1 MKQEGTNQ
9 KTKSLTLFGFFA
21 MTASMVMAVYE
32 YPTFAT
38 SKLHLVFYLLLGGFL
53 WFIPVALCAAEMAT
67 VDGWEKGG
75 VFTWTGKN
83 LGKKYGF
90 ANLFFEFFEITVG
103 FVTMIYFILGAL
115 SYVFNWPALNSN
127 PVIKFIGVLVIFWV
141 LALSQFGGTKYTAK
155 IAKIGF
161 VIGILLP
168 AAILIILSLIYIIQ
182 GNPIYIS
189 SKDTFVPNFSNVNTL
204 VVFVSFILSYMGVEA
219 SATHANEM
227 ENPKRD
233 YPLAML
239 LLVIVA
245 IVVSTLGGLAIA
257 AVIPQ
262 DQINLS
268 AGVVQTFAVLLG
280 HFTTHNTILVKI
292 IAILL
297 AFGVIAEVS
306 SWVVGPTRGMII
318 AAEEGAIP
326 KLWAKTNEHDVP
338 VYLVIAQGI
347 LVTIWDAVLTFG
359 AGGSNLSFLA
369 AMSLTVVIYLTG
381 YILFFVGYIKA
392 ILGKGLNGSYQMPG
406 GKGVKL
412 VVAIVGLAT
421 SIFAFFISFVPPTS
435 IASSMVQ
442 SHEYMWMLII
452 SYLVALVL
460 PFAIYAFC
468 QKYMHAHEGNV
479 HHAVATH
486 KH

>member
-1 MKQEGTNQ
+1 MKQEGTT
-9 KTKSLTLFGFFA
+9 KKSLTLFGFFA

-38 SKLHLVFYLLLGGFL
+38 SKLHLVFSLLLGGFL

-115 SYVFNWPALNSN
+115 SYVFDWPALNSN
-127 PVIKFIGVLVIFWV
+127 PMIKFIGVLVIFWI

-161 VIGILLP
+161 IVGILLP
-168 AAILIILSLIYIIQ
+168 AAILIILALVYIIQ

-189 SKDTFVPNFSNVNTL
+189 SKDTFVPDFTKVNTL

-227 ENPKRD
+227 DNPKKE

-280 HFTTHNTILVKI
+280 HFTANNTILVKI
-292 IAILL
+292 IALLL

-326 KLWAKTNEHDVP
+326 KSWAKTNEHDVP

-347 LVTIWDAVLTFG
+347 IVSIWDAVLTFG

-369 AMSLTVVIYLTG
+369 AMSLTVVIYLSG

-392 ILGKGLNGSYQMPG
+392 ILGEGLNGAYQMPG
-406 GKGVKL
+406 GKPVKII
-412 VVAIVGLAT
+412 VAIIGLAT

-435 IASSMVQ
+435 IAGNAVQ

-452 SYLVALVL
+452 SYVISLIL
-460 PFAIYAFC
+460 PFAIYDLC
-468 QKYMHAHEGNV
+468 QKYMHSHEGNI
-479 HHAVATH
+479 HHIVAGH

>member
-1 MKQEGTNQ
+1 MKQEGTT
-9 KTKSLTLFGFFA
+9 KKSLTLFGFFA

-115 SYVFNWPALNSN
+115 SYVFDWPALNSN
-127 PVIKFIGVLVIFWV
+127 PMIKFIGVLVIFWI

-161 VIGILLP
+161 IVGILLP
-168 AAILIILSLIYIIQ
+168 AAILIILALVYIIK

-189 SKDTFVPNFSNVNTL
+189 SKDTFVPDFTKVNTL

-227 ENPKRD
+227 DNPKKE

-262 DQINLS
+262 NQINLS
-268 AGVVQTFAVLLG
+268 AGVVQTFVVLLG
-280 HFTTHNTILVKI
+280 HFTANNTILVKI
-292 IAILL
+292 IALLL

-326 KLWAKTNEHDVP
+326 KSWAKTNEHDVP

-347 LVTIWDAVLTFG
+347 IVSIWDAVLTFG

-369 AMSLTVVIYLTG
+369 AMSLTVVIYLSG

-392 ILGKGLNGSYQMPG
+392 ILGEGLNGAYQMPG
-406 GKGVKL
+406 GKPVKII
-412 VVAIVGLAT
+412 VAIIGLAT

-435 IASSMVQ
+435 IAGNAVQ
-442 SHEYMWMLII
+442 SHEYMLMLII
-452 SYLVALVL
+452 SYVISLIL
-460 PFAIYAFC
+460 PFAIYDLC
-468 QKYMHAHEGNV
+468 QKYMHSHEGNI
-479 HHAVATH
+479 HHIVAGH

>member
-1 MKQEGTNQ
+1 MKQEGTT
-9 KTKSLTLFGFFA
+9 KKSLTLFGFFA

-115 SYVFNWPALNSN
+115 SYVFDWPALNSN
-127 PVIKFIGVLVIFWV
+127 PMIKFIGVLVIFWI

-161 VIGILLP
+161 IVGILLP
-168 AAILIILSLIYIIQ
+168 AAILIILALVYIIQ

-189 SKDTFVPNFSNVNTL
+189 SKDTFVPDFTKVNTL

-227 ENPKRD
+227 DNPKKE

-268 AGVVQTFAVLLG
+268 AGVVQTFVVLLG
-280 HFTTHNTILVKI
+280 HFTANNTILVKI
-292 IAILL
+292 IALLL

-326 KLWAKTNEHDVP
+326 KSWAKTNEHDVP

-347 LVTIWDAVLTFG
+347 IVSIWDAVLTFG

-369 AMSLTVVIYLTG
+369 AMSLTVVIYLSG

-392 ILGKGLNGSYQMPG
+392 ILGEGLNGAYQMPG
-406 GKGVKL
+406 GKPVKII
-412 VVAIVGLAT
+412 VAIIGLAT

-435 IASSMVQ
+435 IAGNAVQ

-452 SYLVALVL
+452 SYVISLIL
-460 PFAIYAFC
+460 PFAIYDLC
-468 QKYMHAHEGNV
+468 QKYMHSHEGNI
-479 HHAVATH
+479 HHIVVGH

>member
-1 MKQEGTNQ
+1 MKQEGTT
-9 KTKSLTLFGFFA
+9 KKSLTLFGFFA

-90 ANLFFEFFEITVG
+90 SNLFFEFFEITVG

-115 SYVFNWPALNSN
+115 SYVFDWPALNSN
-127 PVIKFIGVLVIFWV
+127 PMIKFIGVLVIFWI

-161 VIGILLP
+161 IVGILLP
-168 AAILIILSLIYIIQ
+168 AAILIILALIYIIQ

-189 SKDTFVPNFSNVNTL
+189 SKDTFVPDFTKVNTL

-227 ENPKRD
+227 DNPKKE

-262 DQINLS
+262 NQINLS

-280 HFTTHNTILVKI
+280 HFTANNTILVKI
-292 IAILL
+292 IALLL

-318 AAEEGAIP
+318 AAEESAIP
-326 KLWAKTNEHDVP
+326 KSWAKTNEHDVP

-347 LVTIWDAVLTFG
+347 IVSIWDAVLTFG

-369 AMSLTVVIYLTG
+369 AMSLTVVIYLSG

-392 ILGKGLNGSYQMPG
+392 ILGEGLNGAYQMPG
-406 GKGVKL
+406 GKPVKII
-412 VVAIVGLAT
+412 VAIIGLAT

-435 IASSMVQ
+435 IAGNAVQ

-452 SYLVALVL
+452 SYVISLIL
-460 PFAIYAFC
+460 PFAIYDLC
-468 QKYMHAHEGNV
+468 QKYMHSHEGNI
-479 HHAVATH
+479 HHIVVGH

>member
-1 MKQEGTNQ
+1 MKQEGTT
-9 KTKSLTLFGFFA
+9 KKSLTLFGFFA

-115 SYVFNWPALNSN
+115 SYVFDWPALNSN
-127 PVIKFIGVLVIFWV
+127 PMIKFIGVLVIFWI

-161 VIGILLP
+161 IVGILLP
-168 AAILIILSLIYIIQ
+168 AAILIILALVYIIQ

-189 SKDTFVPNFSNVNTL
+189 SKDTFVPDFTKVNTL

-227 ENPKRD
+227 DNPKKE

-280 HFTTHNTILVKI
+280 HFTANNTILVKI
-292 IAILL
+292 IALLL

-326 KLWAKTNEHDVP
+326 KSWAKTNEHDVP

-347 LVTIWDAVLTFG
+347 IVSIWDAVLTFG

-369 AMSLTVVIYLTG
+369 AMSLTVVIYLSG
-381 YILFFVGYIKA
+381 YILFFAGYIKA
-392 ILGKGLNGSYQMPG
+392 ILGEGLNGAYQIPG
-406 GKGVKL
+406 GKPVKII
-412 VVAIVGLAT
+412 VAIIGLAT

-435 IASSMVQ
+435 IAGNAVQ

-452 SYLVALVL
+452 SYVISLIL
-460 PFAIYAFC
+460 PFAIYDLC
-468 QKYMHAHEGNV
+468 QKYMHSHEENI
-479 HHAVATH
+479 HHAVAGH

>member
-1 MKQEGTNQ
+1 MKQEGTT
-9 KTKSLTLFGFFA
+9 KKSLTLFGFFA

-115 SYVFNWPALNSN
+115 SYVFDWPALNSN
-127 PVIKFIGVLVIFWV
+127 PMIKFIGVLVIFWI

-161 VIGILLP
+161 IVGILLP
-168 AAILIILSLIYIIQ
+168 AAILIILALLYIIQ

-189 SKDTFVPNFSNVNTL
+189 SKDTFVPDFTKVNTL

-227 ENPKRD
+227 DNPKKE

-280 HFTTHNTILVKI
+280 HFTANNTILVKI
-292 IAILL
+292 IALLL

-326 KLWAKTNEHDVP
+326 KSWAKTNEHDVP

-347 LVTIWDAVLTFG
+347 IVSIWDAVLTFG

-369 AMSLTVVIYLTG
+369 AMSLTVVIYLSG

-392 ILGKGLNGSYQMPG
+392 ILGEGLNGAYQMPG
-406 GKGVKL
+406 GKPVKII
-412 VVAIVGLAT
+412 VAIIGLAT

-435 IASSMVQ
+435 IAGNAVQ

-452 SYLVALVL
+452 SYVISLIL
-460 PFAIYAFC
+460 PFAIYDLC
-468 QKYMHAHEGNV
+468 QKYMHSHEGNI
-479 HHAVATH
+479 HHIVAGH

>member
-1 MKQEGTNQ
+1 
-9 KTKSLTLFGFFA
+9 
-21 MTASMVMAVYE
+21 
-32 YPTFAT
+32 
-38 SKLHLVFYLLLGGFL
+38 
-53 WFIPVALCAAEMAT
+53 CAAEMAT

-115 SYVFNWPALNSN
+115 SYVFDWPALNSN
-127 PVIKFIGVLVIFWV
+127 PMIKFIGVLVIFWI

-161 VIGILLP
+161 IVGILLP
-168 AAILIILSLIYIIQ
+168 AAILIILALVYIIQ

-189 SKDTFVPNFSNVNTL
+189 SKDTFVPDFTKVNTL

-227 ENPKRD
+227 DNPKKE

-280 HFTTHNTILVKI
+280 HFTANNTILVKI
-292 IAILL
+292 IALLL

-326 KLWAKTNEHDVP
+326 KSWAKTNEHDVP

-347 LVTIWDAVLTFG
+347 IVSIWDAVLTFG

-369 AMSLTVVIYLTG
+369 AMSLTVVIYLSG

-392 ILGKGLNGSYQMPG
+392 ILGEGLNGAYQMPG
-406 GKGVKL
+406 GKPVKII
-412 VVAIVGLAT
+412 VAIIGLAT

-435 IASSMVQ
+435 IAGNAVQ

-452 SYLVALVL
+452 SYVISLIL
-460 PFAIYAFC
+460 PFAIYDLC
-468 QKYMHAHEGNV
+468 QKYMHSHEGNI
-479 HHAVATH
+479 HHIVAGH

>member
-1 MKQEGTNQ
+1 MKQEGTT
-9 KTKSLTLFGFFA
+9 KKSLTLFGFFA

-75 VFTWTGKN
+75 VFTWTRKN

-115 SYVFNWPALNSN
+115 SYVFDWPALNSN
-127 PVIKFIGVLVIFWV
+127 PMIKFIGVLVIFWI

-161 VIGILLP
+161 IVGILLP
-168 AAILIILSLIYIIQ
+168 AAILIILALVYIIQ

-189 SKDTFVPNFSNVNTL
+189 SKDTFVPDFTKVNTL

-227 ENPKRD
+227 DNPKKE

-280 HFTTHNTILVKI
+280 HFTANNTILVKI
-292 IAILL
+292 IALLL

-326 KLWAKTNEHDVP
+326 KSWAKTNEHDVP

-347 LVTIWDAVLTFG
+347 IVSIWDAVLTFG

-369 AMSLTVVIYLTG
+369 AMSLTVVIYLSG

-392 ILGKGLNGSYQMPG
+392 ILGEGLNGAYQMPG
-406 GKGVKL
+406 GKPVKII
-412 VVAIVGLAT
+412 VAIIGLAT

-435 IASSMVQ
+435 IAGNAVQ

-452 SYLVALVL
+452 SYVISLIL
-460 PFAIYAFC
+460 PFAIYDLC
-468 QKYMHAHEGNV
+468 QKYMHSHEGNI
-479 HHAVATH
+479 HHIVAGH

>member
-1 MKQEGTNQ
+1 MKQEGTT
-9 KTKSLTLFGFFA
+9 KKSLTLFGFFA

-115 SYVFNWPALNSN
+115 SYVFDWPALNSN
-127 PVIKFIGVLVIFWV
+127 PMIKFIGVLVIFWI

-161 VIGILLP
+161 IVGILLP
-168 AAILIILSLIYIIQ
+168 AAILIILALVYIIQ

-189 SKDTFVPNFSNVNTL
+189 SKDTFVPDFTKVNTL

-227 ENPKRD
+227 DNPKKE

-280 HFTTHNTILVKI
+280 HFTANNTILVKI
-292 IAILL
+292 IALLL

-326 KLWAKTNEHDVP
+326 KSWAKTNEHDVP

-347 LVTIWDAVLTFG
+347 IVSIWDAVLTFG

-369 AMSLTVVIYLTG
+369 AMSLTVVIYLSG
-381 YILFFVGYIKA
+381 YIQFFVGYIKA
-392 ILGKGLNGSYQMPG
+392 ILGEGLNGAYQMPG
-406 GKGVKL
+406 GKPVKII
-412 VVAIVGLAT
+412 VAIIGLAT

-435 IASSMVQ
+435 IAGNAVQ

-452 SYLVALVL
+452 SYVISLIL
-460 PFAIYAFC
+460 PFAIYDLC
-468 QKYMHAHEGNV
+468 QKYMHSHEGNI
-479 HHAVATH
+479 HHIVAGH

>member
-1 MKQEGTNQ
+1 MKQEGTT
-9 KTKSLTLFGFFA
+9 KKSLTLFGFFA

-83 LGKKYGF
+83 LSKKYGF
-90 ANLFFEFFEITVG
+90 SNLFFEFFEITVG

-115 SYVFNWPALNSN
+115 SYVFDWPALNSN
-127 PVIKFIGVLVIFWV
+127 PMIKFIGVLVIFWI

-161 VIGILLP
+161 IVGILLP
-168 AAILIILSLIYIIQ
+168 AAILIILALVYIIQ

-189 SKDTFVPNFSNVNTL
+189 SKDTFVPDFTKVNTL

-227 ENPKRD
+227 DNPKKE

-262 DQINLS
+262 NQINLS

-280 HFTTHNTILVKI
+280 HFTANNTILVKI
-292 IAILL
+292 IALLL

-326 KLWAKTNEHDVP
+326 KSWAKTNEHDVP

-347 LVTIWDAVLTFG
+347 IVSIWDAVLTFG

-369 AMSLTVVIYLTG
+369 AMSLTVVIYLSG

-392 ILGKGLNGSYQMPG
+392 ILGEGLNGAYQMPG
-406 GKGVKL
+406 GKPVKII
-412 VVAIVGLAT
+412 VAIIGLAT

-435 IASSMVQ
+435 IAGNAVQ

-452 SYLVALVL
+452 SYVISLIL
-460 PFAIYAFC
+460 PFAIYDLC
-468 QKYMHAHEGNV
+468 QKYMHSHEGNI
-479 HHAVATH
+479 HHIVAGH

>member
-1 MKQEGTNQ
+1 MKQEGTT
-9 KTKSLTLFGFFA
+9 KKSLTLFGFFA

-115 SYVFNWPALNSN
+115 SYVFDWPALNSN
-127 PVIKFIGVLVIFWV
+127 PMIKFIGVLVIFWI

-161 VIGILLP
+161 IVGILLP
-168 AAILIILSLIYIIQ
+168 AAILIILALVYIIQ

-189 SKDTFVPNFSNVNTL
+189 SKDTFVPDFTKVNTL

-227 ENPKRD
+227 DNPKKE

-262 DQINLS
+262 NQINLS

-280 HFTTHNTILVKI
+280 HFTANNTILVKI
-292 IAILL
+292 IALLL

-326 KLWAKTNEHDVP
+326 KSWAKTNEHDVP

-347 LVTIWDAVLTFG
+347 IVSIWDAVLTFG

-369 AMSLTVVIYLTG
+369 AMSLTVVIYLSG

-392 ILGKGLNGSYQMPG
+392 ILGEGLNGAYQMPG
-406 GKGVKL
+406 GKPVKII
-412 VVAIVGLAT
+412 VAIIGLAT

-435 IASSMVQ
+435 IAGNAVQ

-452 SYLVALVL
+452 SYVISLIL
-460 PFAIYAFC
+460 PFAIYDLC
-468 QKYMHAHEGNV
+468 QKYMHSHEGNI
-479 HHAVATH
+479 HHIVAGH

>member
-1 MKQEGTNQ
+1 MKQEGTT
-9 KTKSLTLFGFFA
+9 KKSLTLFGFFA

-115 SYVFNWPALNSN
+115 SYVFDWPALNSN
-127 PVIKFIGVLVIFWV
+127 PMIKFIGVLVIFWI

-161 VIGILLP
+161 IVGILLP
-168 AAILIILSLIYIIQ
+168 AAILIILALVYIIQ

-189 SKDTFVPNFSNVNTL
+189 SKNTFVPDFTKVNTL

-227 ENPKRD
+227 DNPKKE

-280 HFTTHNTILVKI
+280 HFTANNTILVKI
-292 IAILL
+292 IALLL

-326 KLWAKTNEHDVP
+326 KSWAKTNEHDVP

-347 LVTIWDAVLTFG
+347 IVSIWDAVLTFG

-369 AMSLTVVIYLTG
+369 AMSLTVVIYLSG

-392 ILGKGLNGSYQMPG
+392 ILGEGLNGAYQMPG
-406 GKGVKL
+406 GKPVKL
-412 VVAIVGLAT
+412 IVAIVGLAT

-435 IASSMVQ
+435 IAGNAVQ

-452 SYLVALVL
+452 SYVISLIL
-460 PFAIYAFC
+460 PFAIYDLC
-468 QKYMHAHEGNV
+468 QKYMHSHEGNI
-479 HHAVATH
+479 HHAVAGH

>member
-1 MKQEGTNQ
+1 MKQEGTT
-9 KTKSLTLFGFFA
+9 KKSLTLFGFFA

-115 SYVFNWPALNSN
+115 SYVFDWPALNSN
-127 PVIKFIGVLVIFWV
+127 PMIKFIGVLVIFWI

-161 VIGILLP
+161 IVGILLP
-168 AAILIILSLIYIIQ
+168 AAILIILALVYIIQ

-189 SKDTFVPNFSNVNTL
+189 SKDTFVPDFTKVNTL

-227 ENPKRD
+227 DNPKKE

-262 DQINLS
+262 NQINLS
-268 AGVVQTFAVLLG
+268 AGVVQTFVVLLG
-280 HFTTHNTILVKI
+280 HFTANNTILVKI
-292 IAILL
+292 IALLL

-326 KLWAKTNEHDVP
+326 KSWAKTNEHDVP

-347 LVTIWDAVLTFG
+347 IVSIWDAVLTFG

-369 AMSLTVVIYLTG
+369 AMSLTVVIYLSG

-392 ILGKGLNGSYQMPG
+392 ILGEGLNGAYQMPG
-406 GKGVKL
+406 GKPVKII
-412 VVAIVGLAT
+412 VAIIGLAT

-435 IASSMVQ
+435 IAGNAVQ
-442 SHEYMWMLII
+442 SHEYMLMLII
-452 SYLVALVL
+452 SYVISLIL
-460 PFAIYAFC
+460 PFAIYDLC
-468 QKYMHAHEGNV
+468 QKYMHSHKGNI
-479 HHAVATH
+479 HHIVVGH

>member
-1 MKQEGTNQ
+1 MKQEGTT
-9 KTKSLTLFGFFA
+9 KKSLTLFGFFA

-32 YPTFAT
+32 YATFAT

-115 SYVFNWPALNSN
+115 SYVFDWPALNSN
-127 PVIKFIGVLVIFWV
+127 PMIKFIGVLVIFWI

-161 VIGILLP
+161 IVGILLP
-168 AAILIILSLIYIIQ
+168 AAILIILALVYIIQ

-189 SKDTFVPNFSNVNTL
+189 SKDTFVPDFTKVNTL

-227 ENPKRD
+227 DNPKKE

-280 HFTTHNTILVKI
+280 HFTANNTILVKI
-292 IAILL
+292 IALLL

-326 KLWAKTNEHDVP
+326 KSWAKTNEHDVP

-347 LVTIWDAVLTFG
+347 IVSIWDAVLTFG

-369 AMSLTVVIYLTG
+369 AMSLTVVIYLSG

-392 ILGKGLNGSYQMPG
+392 ILGEGLNGAYQMPG
-406 GKGVKL
+406 GKPVKII
-412 VVAIVGLAT
+412 VAIIGLAT

-435 IASSMVQ
+435 IAGNAVQ

-452 SYLVALVL
+452 SYVISLIL
-460 PFAIYAFC
+460 PFAIYDLC
-468 QKYMHAHEGNV
+468 QKYMHSHEGNI
-479 HHAVATH
+479 HHIVAGH

>member
-1 MKQEGTNQ
+1 
-9 KTKSLTLFGFFA
+9 
-21 MTASMVMAVYE
+21 
-32 YPTFAT
+32 
-38 SKLHLVFYLLLGGFL
+38 
-53 WFIPVALCAAEMAT
+53 
-67 VDGWEKGG
+67 
-75 VFTWTGKN
+75 GKN

-115 SYVFNWPALNSN
+115 SYVFDWPALNSN
-127 PVIKFIGVLVIFWV
+127 PMIKFIGVLVIFWI

-161 VIGILLP
+161 IVGILLP
-168 AAILIILSLIYIIQ
+168 AAILIILALVYIIQ

-189 SKDTFVPNFSNVNTL
+189 SKDTFVPDFTKVNTL

-227 ENPKRD
+227 DNPKKE

-280 HFTTHNTILVKI
+280 HFTANNTILVKI
-292 IAILL
+292 IALLL

-326 KLWAKTNEHDVP
+326 KSWAKTNEHDVP

-347 LVTIWDAVLTFG
+347 IVSIWDAVLTFG

-369 AMSLTVVIYLTG
+369 AMSLTVVIYLSG

-392 ILGKGLNGSYQMPG
+392 ILGEGLNGAYQMPG
-406 GKGVKL
+406 GKPVKII
-412 VVAIVGLAT
+412 VAIIGLAT

-435 IASSMVQ
+435 IAGNAVQ

-452 SYLVALVL
+452 SYVISLIL
-460 PFAIYAFC
+460 PFAIYDLC
-468 QKYMHAHEGNV
+468 QKYMHSHEGNI
-479 HHAVATH
+479 HHIVAGH

>member
-1 MKQEGTNQ
+1 MKQEGTT
-9 KTKSLTLFGFFA
+9 KKSLTLFGFFA

-115 SYVFNWPALNSN
+115 SYVFDWPALNSN
-127 PVIKFIGVLVIFWV
+127 PMIKFIGVLVIFWI

-161 VIGILLP
+161 IVGILLP
-168 AAILIILSLIYIIQ
+168 AAILIILALVYIIQ

-189 SKDTFVPNFSNVNTL
+189 SKDTFVPDFTKVNTL

-227 ENPKRD
+227 DNPKKE

-280 HFTTHNTILVKI
+280 HFTANNTILVKI
-292 IAILL
+292 IALLL

-326 KLWAKTNEHDVP
+326 KSWAKTNEHDVP

-347 LVTIWDAVLTFG
+347 IVSIWNAVLTFG

-369 AMSLTVVIYLTG
+369 AMSLTVVIYLSG

-392 ILGKGLNGSYQMPG
+392 ILGEGLNGAYQMPG
-406 GKGVKL
+406 GKPVKII
-412 VVAIVGLAT
+412 VAIIGLAT

-435 IASSMVQ
+435 IAGNAVQ

-452 SYLVALVL
+452 SYVISLIL
-460 PFAIYAFC
+460 PFAIYDLC
-468 QKYMHAHEGNV
+468 QKYMHSHEGNI
-479 HHAVATH
+479 HHIVAGH

>member
-1 MKQEGTNQ
+1 MKQEGTT
-9 KTKSLTLFGFFA
+9 KKSLTLFGFFA

-83 LGKKYGF
+83 LDKKYGF

-115 SYVFNWPALNSN
+115 SYVFDWPALNSN
-127 PVIKFIGVLVIFWV
+127 PMIKFIGVLVIFWI

-161 VIGILLP
+161 IVGILLP
-168 AAILIILSLIYIIQ
+168 AAILIILALVYIIQ

-189 SKDTFVPNFSNVNTL
+189 SKDTFVPDFTKVNTL

-227 ENPKRD
+227 DNPKKE

-280 HFTTHNTILVKI
+280 HFTANNTILVKI
-292 IAILL
+292 IALLL

-326 KLWAKTNEHDVP
+326 KSWAKTNEHDVP

-347 LVTIWDAVLTFG
+347 IVSIWDAVLTFG

-369 AMSLTVVIYLTG
+369 AMSLTVVIYLSG
-381 YILFFVGYIKA
+381 YILFFAGYIKA
-392 ILGKGLNGSYQMPG
+392 ILGEGLNGAYQMPG
-406 GKGVKL
+406 GKPVKII
-412 VVAIVGLAT
+412 VAIIGLAT

-435 IASSMVQ
+435 IAGNAVQ

-452 SYLVALVL
+452 SYVISLIL
-460 PFAIYAFC
+460 PFAIYDLC
-468 QKYMHAHEGNV
+468 QKYMHSHEGNI
-479 HHAVATH
+479 HHIVAGH

>member
-1 MKQEGTNQ
+1 MKQEGTT
-9 KTKSLTLFGFFA
+9 KKSLTLFGFFA

-115 SYVFNWPALNSN
+115 SYVFDWPALNSN
-127 PVIKFIGVLVIFWV
+127 PMVKFIGVLVIFWI

-161 VIGILLP
+161 IVGILLP
-168 AAILIILSLIYIIQ
+168 AAILIILALVYIIQ

-189 SKDTFVPNFSNVNTL
+189 SKDTFVPDFTKVNTL

-227 ENPKRD
+227 DNPKKE

-280 HFTTHNTILVKI
+280 HFTANNTILVKI
-292 IAILL
+292 IALLL

-326 KLWAKTNEHDVP
+326 KSWAKTNEHDVP

-347 LVTIWDAVLTFG
+347 IVSIWDAVLTFG

-369 AMSLTVVIYLTG
+369 AMSLTVVIYLSG

-392 ILGKGLNGSYQMPG
+392 ILGEGLNGAYQMPG
-406 GKGVKL
+406 GKPVKI
-412 VVAIVGLAT
+412 IVDIIGLAT

-435 IASSMVQ
+435 IAGNAVQ

-452 SYLVALVL
+452 SYVISLIL
-460 PFAIYAFC
+460 PFAIYDLC
-468 QKYMHAHEGNV
+468 QKYMHSHEGNI
-479 HHAVATH
+479 HHIVVGH

>member
-1 MKQEGTNQ
+1 MKQEGTT
-9 KTKSLTLFGFFA
+9 KKSLTLFGFFA

-115 SYVFNWPALNSN
+115 SYVFDWPALNSN
-127 PVIKFIGVLVIFWV
+127 PMIKFIGVLVIFWI

-161 VIGILLP
+161 IVGILLP
-168 AAILIILSLIYIIQ
+168 AAILIILALVYIIQ

-189 SKDTFVPNFSNVNTL
+189 SKDTFVPDFTKVNTL

-227 ENPKRD
+227 DNPKKE

-280 HFTTHNTILVKI
+280 HFTANNTILVKI
-292 IAILL
+292 IALLL

-318 AAEEGAIP
+318 AAEEGTIP
-326 KLWAKTNEHDVP
+326 KSWAKTNEHDVP

-347 LVTIWDAVLTFG
+347 IVSIWDAVLTFG

-369 AMSLTVVIYLTG
+369 AMSLTVVIYLSG

-392 ILGKGLNGSYQMPG
+392 ILGEGLNGAYQMPG
-406 GKGVKL
+406 GKPVKII
-412 VVAIVGLAT
+412 VAIIGLAT

-435 IASSMVQ
+435 IAGNAVQ

-452 SYLVALVL
+452 SYVISLIL
-460 PFAIYAFC
+460 PFAIYDLC
-468 QKYMHAHEGNV
+468 QKYMHSHEGNI
-479 HHAVATH
+479 HHIVAGH

>member
-1 MKQEGTNQ
+1 MKQEGTT
-9 KTKSLTLFGFFA
+9 KKSLTLFGFFA

-32 YPTFAT
+32 YPTFAI

-115 SYVFNWPALNSN
+115 SYVFDWPALNSN
-127 PVIKFIGVLVIFWV
+127 PMIKFIGVLVIFWI

-161 VIGILLP
+161 IVGILLP
-168 AAILIILSLIYIIQ
+168 AAILIILALVYIIQ

-189 SKDTFVPNFSNVNTL
+189 SKDTFVPDFTKVNTL

-227 ENPKRD
+227 DNPKKE

-262 DQINLS
+262 NQINLS
-268 AGVVQTFAVLLG
+268 AGVVQTFVVLLG
-280 HFTTHNTILVKI
+280 HFTANNTILVKI
-292 IAILL
+292 IALLL

-326 KLWAKTNEHDVP
+326 KSWAKTNEHDVP

-347 LVTIWDAVLTFG
+347 IVSIWDAVLTFG

-369 AMSLTVVIYLTG
+369 AMSLTVVIYLSG

-392 ILGKGLNGSYQMPG
+392 ILGEGLNGAYQMPG
-406 GKGVKL
+406 GKPVKII
-412 VVAIVGLAT
+412 VAIIGLAT

-435 IASSMVQ
+435 IAGNAVQ
-442 SHEYMWMLII
+442 SHEYMLMLII
-452 SYLVALVL
+452 SYVISLIL
-460 PFAIYAFC
+460 PFAIYDLC
-468 QKYMHAHEGNV
+468 QKYMHSHEGNI
-479 HHAVATH
+479 HHIVVGH

>member
-1 MKQEGTNQ
+1 MKQEGTT
-9 KTKSLTLFGFFA
+9 KKSLTLFGFFA

-115 SYVFNWPALNSN
+115 SYVFDWPALNSN
-127 PVIKFIGVLVIFWV
+127 PMIKFIGVLVIFWI

-161 VIGILLP
+161 IVGILLP
-168 AAILIILSLIYIIQ
+168 AAILIILALVYIIQ

-189 SKDTFVPNFSNVNTL
+189 SKDTFVPDFTKVNTL

-227 ENPKRD
+227 DNPKKE

-239 LLVIVA
+239 LLAIVA

-280 HFTTHNTILVKI
+280 HFTANNTILVKI
-292 IAILL
+292 IALLL

-326 KLWAKTNEHDVP
+326 KSWAKTNEHDVP

-347 LVTIWDAVLTFG
+347 IVSIWDAVLTFG

-369 AMSLTVVIYLTG
+369 AMSLTVVIYLSG

-392 ILGKGLNGSYQMPG
+392 ILGEGLNGAYQMPG
-406 GKGVKL
+406 GKPVKII
-412 VVAIVGLAT
+412 VAIIGLAT

-435 IASSMVQ
+435 IAGNAVQ

-452 SYLVALVL
+452 SYVISLIL
-460 PFAIYAFC
+460 PFAIYDLC
-468 QKYMHAHEGNV
+468 QKYMHSHEGNI
-479 HHAVATH
+479 HHIVAGH

>member
-1 MKQEGTNQ
+1 MKQEGTT
-9 KTKSLTLFGFFA
+9 KKSLTLFGFFA

-115 SYVFNWPALNSN
+115 SYVFDWPALNSN
-127 PVIKFIGVLVIFWV
+127 PMIKFIGVLVIFWI

-161 VIGILLP
+161 IVGILLP
-168 AAILIILSLIYIIQ
+168 AAILIILALIYIIQ

-189 SKDTFVPNFSNVNTL
+189 SKDTFVPDFTKVNTL

-227 ENPKRD
+227 DNPKKE

-280 HFTTHNTILVKI
+280 HFTANNTILVKI
-292 IAILL
+292 IALLL

-326 KLWAKTNEHDVP
+326 KSWAKTNEHDVP

-347 LVTIWDAVLTFG
+347 IVSIWDAVLTFG

-369 AMSLTVVIYLTG
+369 AMSLTVVIYLSG

-392 ILGKGLNGSYQMPG
+392 ILGEGLNGAYQMPG
-406 GKGVKL
+406 GKPVKII
-412 VVAIVGLAT
+412 VAIIGLAT

-435 IASSMVQ
+435 IAGNAVQ

-452 SYLVALVL
+452 SYVISLIL
-460 PFAIYAFC
+460 PFAIYDLC
-468 QKYMHAHEGNV
+468 QKYMHSHEGNI
-479 HHAVATH
+479 HHIVVGH

>member
-1 MKQEGTNQ
+1 MKQEGTT
-9 KTKSLTLFGFFA
+9 KKSLTLFGFFA

-115 SYVFNWPALNSN
+115 SYVFDWPALNSN
-127 PVIKFIGVLVIFWV
+127 PMIKFIGVLVIFWI

-161 VIGILLP
+161 IVGILLP
-168 AAILIILSLIYIIQ
+168 AAILIILALVYIIQ

-189 SKDTFVPNFSNVNTL
+189 SKDTFVPDFTKVNTL

-227 ENPKRD
+227 DNPKKE

-280 HFTTHNTILVKI
+280 HFTANNTILVKI
-292 IAILL
+292 IALLL

-326 KLWAKTNEHDVP
+326 KSWAKTNEHDVP

-347 LVTIWDAVLTFG
+347 IVSIWDAVLTFG

-369 AMSLTVVIYLTG
+369 AMSLTVVIYLSG

-392 ILGKGLNGSYQMPG
+392 ILGEGLNGAYQMPG
-406 GKGVKL
+406 GKPVKII
-412 VVAIVGLAT
+412 VAIIGLAT

-435 IASSMVQ
+435 IAGNAVQ
-442 SHEYMWMLII
+442 SHEYIWMLII
-452 SYLVALVL
+452 SYVISLIL
-460 PFAIYAFC
+460 PFAIYDLC
-468 QKYMHAHEGNV
+468 QKYMHSHEGNI
-479 HHAVATH
+479 HHIVAGH

>member
-1 MKQEGTNQ
+1 MKQEGTT
-9 KTKSLTLFGFFA
+9 KKSLTLFGFFA
-21 MTASMVMAVYE
+21 MTTSMVMAVYE

-115 SYVFNWPALNSN
+115 SYVFDWPALNSN
-127 PVIKFIGVLVIFWV
+127 PMIKFIGVLVIFWI

-161 VIGILLP
+161 IVGILLP
-168 AAILIILSLIYIIQ
+168 AAILIILALVYIIQ

-189 SKDTFVPNFSNVNTL
+189 SKDTFVPDFTKVNTL

-227 ENPKRD
+227 DNPKKE

-280 HFTTHNTILVKI
+280 HFTANNTILVKI
-292 IAILL
+292 IALLL

-326 KLWAKTNEHDVP
+326 KSWAKTNEHDVP

-347 LVTIWDAVLTFG
+347 IVSIWDAVLTFG

-369 AMSLTVVIYLTG
+369 AMSLTVVIYLSG

-392 ILGKGLNGSYQMPG
+392 ILGEGLNGAYQMPG
-406 GKGVKL
+406 GKPVKII
-412 VVAIVGLAT
+412 VAIIGLAT

-435 IASSMVQ
+435 IAGNAVQ

-452 SYLVALVL
+452 SYVISLIL
-460 PFAIYAFC
+460 PFAIYDLC
-468 QKYMHAHEGNV
+468 QKYMHSHEGNI
-479 HHAVATH
+479 HHIVAGH

>member
-1 MKQEGTNQ
+1 
-9 KTKSLTLFGFFA
+9 

-115 SYVFNWPALNSN
+115 SYVFDWPALNSN
-127 PVIKFIGVLVIFWV
+127 PMIKFIGVLVIFWI

-161 VIGILLP
+161 IVGILLP
-168 AAILIILSLIYIIQ
+168 AAILIILALVYIIQ

-189 SKDTFVPNFSNVNTL
+189 SKDTFVPDFTKVNTL

-227 ENPKRD
+227 DNPKKE

-280 HFTTHNTILVKI
+280 HFTANNTILVKI
-292 IAILL
+292 IALLL

-326 KLWAKTNEHDVP
+326 KSWAKTNEHDVP

-347 LVTIWDAVLTFG
+347 IVSIWDAVLTFG

-369 AMSLTVVIYLTG
+369 AMSLTVVIYLSG

-392 ILGKGLNGSYQMPG
+392 ILGEGLNGAYQMPG
-406 GKGVKL
+406 GKPVKII
-412 VVAIVGLAT
+412 VAIIGLAT

-435 IASSMVQ
+435 IAGNAVQ

-452 SYLVALVL
+452 SYVISLIL
-460 PFAIYAFC
+460 PFAIYDLC
-468 QKYMHAHEGNV
+468 QKYMHSHEGNI
-479 HHAVATH
+479 HHIVAGH

>member
-1 MKQEGTNQ
+1 MKQEGTT
-9 KTKSLTLFGFFA
+9 KKSLTLFGFFA

-115 SYVFNWPALNSN
+115 SYVFDWPALNSN
-127 PVIKFIGVLVIFWV
+127 PMIKFIGVLVIFWI

-161 VIGILLP
+161 IVGILLP
-168 AAILIILSLIYIIQ
+168 AAILIILALIYIIQ

-189 SKDTFVPNFSNVNTL
+189 SKDTFVPDFTKVNTL

-227 ENPKRD
+227 DNPKKE

-280 HFTTHNTILVKI
+280 HFTANNTILVKI
-292 IAILL
+292 IALLL

-326 KLWAKTNEHDVP
+326 KSWAKTNEHDVP

-347 LVTIWDAVLTFG
+347 IVSIWDAVLTFG

-369 AMSLTVVIYLTG
+369 AMSLTVVIYLSG

-392 ILGKGLNGSYQMPG
+392 ILGEGLNGAYQMPG
-406 GKGVKL
+406 GKPVKII
-412 VVAIVGLAT
+412 VAIIGLAT

-435 IASSMVQ
+435 IAGNAVQ

-452 SYLVALVL
+452 SYVISLIL
-460 PFAIYAFC
+460 PFAIYDLR
-468 QKYMHAHEGNV
+468 QKYMHSHEGNI
-479 HHAVATH
+479 HHIVAGH

>member
-1 MKQEGTNQ
+1 MKQEGTT
-9 KTKSLTLFGFFA
+9 KKSLTLFGFFA

-115 SYVFNWPALNSN
+115 SYVFDWPALNSN
-127 PVIKFIGVLVIFWV
+127 PMIKFIGVLVIFWI

-161 VIGILLP
+161 IVGILLP
-168 AAILIILSLIYIIQ
+168 AAILIILALVYIIQ

-189 SKDTFVPNFSNVNTL
+189 SKDTFVPDFTKVNTL

-227 ENPKRD
+227 DNPKKE

-280 HFTTHNTILVKI
+280 HFTANNTILVKI
-292 IAILL
+292 IALLL

-326 KLWAKTNEHDVP
+326 KSWAKTNEHDVP

-347 LVTIWDAVLTFG
+347 IVSIWDAVLTFG

-369 AMSLTVVIYLTG
+369 AMSLTVVIYLSG

-392 ILGKGLNGSYQMPG
+392 ILGEGLNGAYQMPG
-406 GKGVKL
+406 GKPVKII
-412 VVAIVGLAT
+412 VAIIGLAT

-435 IASSMVQ
+435 IAGNAVQ
-442 SHEYMWMLII
+442 SHQYMWMLII
-452 SYLVALVL
+452 SYVISLIL
-460 PFAIYAFC
+460 PFAIYDLC
-468 QKYMHAHEGNV
+468 QKYMHSHEGNI
-479 HHAVATH
+479 HHIVAGH

>member
-1 MKQEGTNQ
+1 MKQEGTT
-9 KTKSLTLFGFFA
+9 KKSLTLFGFFA

-115 SYVFNWPALNSN
+115 SYVFDWPALNSN
-127 PVIKFIGVLVIFWV
+127 PMIKFIGVLVIFWI

-161 VIGILLP
+161 IVGILLP
-168 AAILIILSLIYIIQ
+168 AAILIILALVYIIQ

-189 SKDTFVPNFSNVNTL
+189 SKDTFVPDFTKVNTL

-227 ENPKRD
+227 DNPKKE

-262 DQINLS
+262 NQINLS

-280 HFTTHNTILVKI
+280 HFTANNTILVKI
-292 IAILL
+292 IALLL

-326 KLWAKTNEHDVP
+326 KSWAKTNEHDVP

-347 LVTIWDAVLTFG
+347 IVSIWDAVLTFG

-369 AMSLTVVIYLTG
+369 AMSLTVVIYLSG

-392 ILGKGLNGSYQMPG
+392 ILGEGLNGAYQMPG
-406 GKGVKL
+406 GKPVKII
-412 VVAIVGLAT
+412 VAIIGLAT

-435 IASSMVQ
+435 IAGNAVQ

-452 SYLVALVL
+452 SYVISLIL
-460 PFAIYAFC
+460 PFAIYDLC
-468 QKYMHAHEGNV
+468 QKYMHSHEGNI
-479 HHAVATH
+479 HHIVVGH

>member
-1 MKQEGTNQ
+1 MKQEGTT
-9 KTKSLTLFGFFA
+9 KKSLTLFGFFA

-115 SYVFNWPALNSN
+115 SYVFDWPALNSN
-127 PVIKFIGVLVIFWV
+127 PMIKFIGVLVIFWI
-141 LALSQFGGTKYTAK
+141 LALSQFGGTKYTTK

-161 VIGILLP
+161 IVGILLP
-168 AAILIILSLIYIIQ
+168 AAILIILALVYIIQ

-189 SKDTFVPNFSNVNTL
+189 SKDTFVPDFTKVNTL

-227 ENPKRD
+227 DNPKKE

-280 HFTTHNTILVKI
+280 HFTANNTILVKI
-292 IAILL
+292 IALLL

-326 KLWAKTNEHDVP
+326 KSWAKTNEHDVP

-347 LVTIWDAVLTFG
+347 IVSIWDAVLTFG

-369 AMSLTVVIYLTG
+369 AMSLTVVIYLSG

-392 ILGKGLNGSYQMPG
+392 ILGEGLNGAYQMPG
-406 GKGVKL
+406 GKPVKII
-412 VVAIVGLAT
+412 VAIIGLAT

-435 IASSMVQ
+435 IAGNAVQ

-452 SYLVALVL
+452 SYVISLIL
-460 PFAIYAFC
+460 PFAIYDLC
-468 QKYMHAHEGNV
+468 QKYMHSHEGNI
-479 HHAVATH
+479 HHIVAGH

>member
-1 MKQEGTNQ
+1 MKQEGTT
-9 KTKSLTLFGFFA
+9 KKSLTLFGFFA

-115 SYVFNWPALNSN
+115 SYVFDWPALNSN
-127 PVIKFIGVLVIFWV
+127 PMIKFIGVLVIFWI

-161 VIGILLP
+161 IVGILLP
-168 AAILIILSLIYIIQ
+168 AAILIILALVYIIQ

-189 SKDTFVPNFSNVNTL
+189 STDTFVPDFTKVNTL

-227 ENPKRD
+227 DNPKKE

-280 HFTTHNTILVKI
+280 HFTANNTILVKI
-292 IAILL
+292 IALLL

-326 KLWAKTNEHDVP
+326 KSWAKTNEHDVP

-347 LVTIWDAVLTFG
+347 IVSIWDAVLTFG

-369 AMSLTVVIYLTG
+369 AMSLTVVIYLSG
-381 YILFFVGYIKA
+381 YILFFAGYIKA
-392 ILGKGLNGSYQMPG
+392 ILGEGLNGAYQMPG
-406 GKGVKL
+406 GKPVKII
-412 VVAIVGLAT
+412 VAIIGLAT

-435 IASSMVQ
+435 IAGNAVQ

-452 SYLVALVL
+452 SYVISLIL
-460 PFAIYAFC
+460 PFAIYDLC
-468 QKYMHAHEGNV
+468 QKYMHSHEGNI
-479 HHAVATH
+479 HHIVAGH

>member
-1 MKQEGTNQ
+1 MKQEGTT
-9 KTKSLTLFGFFA
+9 KKSLTLFGFFA

-115 SYVFNWPALNSN
+115 SYVFDWPALNSN
-127 PVIKFIGVLVIFWV
+127 PMIKFIGVLVIFWI

-161 VIGILLP
+161 IVGILLP
-168 AAILIILSLIYIIQ
+168 AAILIILAIVYIIQ

-189 SKDTFVPNFSNVNTL
+189 SKDTFVPDFTKVNTL

-227 ENPKRD
+227 DNPKKE

-280 HFTTHNTILVKI
+280 HFTANNTILVKI
-292 IAILL
+292 IALLL

-326 KLWAKTNEHDVP
+326 KSWAKTNEHDVP

-347 LVTIWDAVLTFG
+347 IVSIWDAVLTFG

-369 AMSLTVVIYLTG
+369 AMSLTVVIYLSG

-392 ILGKGLNGSYQMPG
+392 ILGEGLNGAYQMPG
-406 GKGVKL
+406 GKPVKII
-412 VVAIVGLAT
+412 VAIIGLAT

-435 IASSMVQ
+435 IAGNAVQ

-452 SYLVALVL
+452 SYVISLIL
-460 PFAIYAFC
+460 PFAIYDLC
-468 QKYMHAHEGNV
+468 QKYMHSHEGNI
-479 HHAVATH
+479 HHIVAGH

>member
-1 MKQEGTNQ
+1 MKQEGTT
-9 KTKSLTLFGFFA
+9 KKSLTLFGFFA

-115 SYVFNWPALNSN
+115 SYVFDWPALNSN
-127 PVIKFIGVLVIFWV
+127 PMIKFIGVLVIFWI

-161 VIGILLP
+161 IVGILLP
-168 AAILIILSLIYIIQ
+168 AAILIILALVYIIK

-189 SKDTFVPNFSNVNTL
+189 SKDTFVPDFTKVNTL

-227 ENPKRD
+227 DNPKKE

-280 HFTTHNTILVKI
+280 HFTANNKILVKI
-292 IAILL
+292 IALLL

-326 KLWAKTNEHDVP
+326 KSWAKTNEHDVP

-347 LVTIWDAVLTFG
+347 IVSIWDAVLTFG

-369 AMSLTVVIYLTG
+369 AMSLTVVIYLSG

-392 ILGKGLNGSYQMPG
+392 ILGEGLNGAYQMPG
-406 GKGVKL
+406 GKPVKII
-412 VVAIVGLAT
+412 VAIIGLAT

-435 IASSMVQ
+435 IAGNAVQ

-452 SYLVALVL
+452 SYVISLIL
-460 PFAIYAFC
+460 PFAVYDLC
-468 QKYMHAHEGNV
+468 QKYMHSHEGNI
-479 HHAVATH
+479 HHIVAGH

>member
-1 MKQEGTNQ
+1 MKQEGTTK
-9 KTKSLTLFGFFA
+9 KTLTLFGFFA

-53 WFIPVALCAAEMAT
+53 WFIPVSLCAAEMAT

-115 SYVFNWPALNSN
+115 SYVFDWPALNSN
-127 PVIKFIGVLVIFWV
+127 PMIKFIGVLVIFWI

-161 VIGILLP
+161 IVGILLP
-168 AAILIILSLIYIIQ
+168 AAILIILALVYIIQ

-189 SKDTFVPNFSNVNTL
+189 SKDTFVPDFTKVNTL

-227 ENPKRD
+227 DNPKKE

-262 DQINLS
+262 NQINLS

-280 HFTTHNTILVKI
+280 HFTANNTILVKI
-292 IAILL
+292 IALLL

-326 KLWAKTNEHDVP
+326 KSWAKTNEHDVP

-347 LVTIWDAVLTFG
+347 IVSIWDAVLTFG

-369 AMSLTVVIYLTG
+369 AMSLTVVIYLSG

-392 ILGKGLNGSYQMPG
+392 ILGEGLNGAYQMPG
-406 GKGVKL
+406 GKPVKII
-412 VVAIVGLAT
+412 VAIIGLAT

-435 IASSMVQ
+435 IAGNAVQ

-452 SYLVALVL
+452 SYVISLIL
-460 PFAIYAFC
+460 PFAIYDLC
-468 QKYMHAHEGNV
+468 QKYMHSHEGNI
-479 HHAVATH
+479 HHIVAGH

>member
-1 MKQEGTNQ
+1 
-9 KTKSLTLFGFFA
+9 
-21 MTASMVMAVYE
+21 
-32 YPTFAT
+32 
-38 SKLHLVFYLLLGGFL
+38 
-53 WFIPVALCAAEMAT
+53 MAT

-115 SYVFNWPALNSN
+115 SYVFDWPALNSN
-127 PVIKFIGVLVIFWV
+127 PMIKFIGVLVIFWI

-161 VIGILLP
+161 IVGILLP
-168 AAILIILSLIYIIQ
+168 AAILIILALVYIIQ

-189 SKDTFVPNFSNVNTL
+189 SKDTFVPDFTKVNTL

-227 ENPKRD
+227 DNPKKE

-280 HFTTHNTILVKI
+280 HFTANNTILVKI
-292 IAILL
+292 IALLL

-326 KLWAKTNEHDVP
+326 KSWAKTNEHDVP

-347 LVTIWDAVLTFG
+347 IVSIWDAVLTFG

-369 AMSLTVVIYLTG
+369 AMSLTVVIYLSG

-392 ILGKGLNGSYQMPG
+392 ILGEGLNGAYQMPG
-406 GKGVKL
+406 GKPVKII
-412 VVAIVGLAT
+412 VAIIGLAT

-435 IASSMVQ
+435 IAGNAVQ

-452 SYLVALVL
+452 SYVISLIL
-460 PFAIYAFC
+460 PFAIYDLC
-468 QKYMHAHEGNV
+468 QKYMHSHEGNI
-479 HHAVATH
+479 HHIVAGH

>member
-1 MKQEGTNQ
+1 
-9 KTKSLTLFGFFA
+9 

-115 SYVFNWPALNSN
+115 SYVFDWPALNSN
-127 PVIKFIGVLVIFWV
+127 PMIKFIGVLVIFWI

-161 VIGILLP
+161 IVGILLP
-168 AAILIILSLIYIIQ
+168 AAILIILALVYIIQ

-189 SKDTFVPNFSNVNTL
+189 SKDTFVPDFTKVNTL

-227 ENPKRD
+227 DNPKKE

-280 HFTTHNTILVKI
+280 HFTANNTILVKI
-292 IAILL
+292 IALLL

-326 KLWAKTNEHDVP
+326 KSWAKTNEHDVP

-347 LVTIWDAVLTFG
+347 IVSIWDAVLTFG

-369 AMSLTVVIYLTG
+369 AMSLTVVIYLSG

-392 ILGKGLNGSYQMPG
+392 ILGEGLNGAYQMPG
-406 GKGVKL
+406 GKPVKII
-412 VVAIVGLAT
+412 VAIIGLAT

-435 IASSMVQ
+435 IAGNAVQ

-452 SYLVALVL
+452 SYVISLIL
-460 PFAIYAFC
+460 PFAIYDLC
-468 QKYMHAHEGNV
+468 QKYMHSHEGNI
-479 HHAVATH
+479 HHIVVDH

>member
-1 MKQEGTNQ
+1 MKQEGTT
-9 KTKSLTLFGFFA
+9 KKSLTLFGFFA

-90 ANLFFEFFEITVG
+90 SNLFFEFFEITVG

-115 SYVFNWPALNSN
+115 SYVFDWPALNSN
-127 PVIKFIGVLVIFWV
+127 PMIKFIGVLVIFWI

-161 VIGILLP
+161 VVGILLP
-168 AAILIILSLIYIIQ
+168 AAILIILALIYIIQ

-189 SKDTFVPNFSNVNTL
+189 SKDTFVPDFTKVNTL

-227 ENPKRD
+227 DNPKKE

-262 DQINLS
+262 NQINLS

-280 HFTTHNTILVKI
+280 HFTANNTILVKI
-292 IAILL
+292 IALLL

-326 KLWAKTNEHDVP
+326 KSWAKTNEHDVP

-347 LVTIWDAVLTFG
+347 IVSIWDAVLTFG

-369 AMSLTVVIYLTG
+369 AMSLTVVIYLSG

-392 ILGKGLNGSYQMPG
+392 ILGEGLNGAYQMPG
-406 GKGVKL
+406 GKPVKII
-412 VVAIVGLAT
+412 VAIIGLAT

-435 IASSMVQ
+435 IAGNAVQ

-452 SYLVALVL
+452 SYVVSLIL
-460 PFAIYAFC
+460 PFAIYDLC
-468 QKYMHAHEGNV
+468 QKYMHSHEGNI
-479 HHAVATH
+479 HHIVVGH

>member
-1 MKQEGTNQ
+1 MKQEGTT
-9 KTKSLTLFGFFA
+9 KKSLTLFGFFA

-115 SYVFNWPALNSN
+115 SYVFDWPALNSN
-127 PVIKFIGVLVIFWV
+127 PMIKFIGVLVIFWI

-161 VIGILLP
+161 IVGILLP
-168 AAILIILSLIYIIQ
+168 AAILIILALVYIIQ

-189 SKDTFVPNFSNVNTL
+189 SKDTFVPDFTKVNTL

-227 ENPKRD
+227 DNPKKE

-280 HFTTHNTILVKI
+280 HFTANNTILVKI
-292 IAILL
+292 IALLL

-326 KLWAKTNEHDVP
+326 KSWAKTNEHDVP

-347 LVTIWDAVLTFG
+347 IVSIWDAVLTFG
-359 AGGSNLSFLA
+359 AGGSNISFLA
-369 AMSLTVVIYLTG
+369 AMSLTVVIYLSG

-392 ILGKGLNGSYQMPG
+392 ILGEGLNGAYQMPG
-406 GKGVKL
+406 GKPVKII
-412 VVAIVGLAT
+412 VAIIGLAT

-435 IASSMVQ
+435 IAGNAVQ

-452 SYLVALVL
+452 SYVISLIL
-460 PFAIYAFC
+460 PFAIYDLC
-468 QKYMHAHEGNV
+468 QKYMHSHEGNI
-479 HHAVATH
+479 HHIVAGH

>member
-1 MKQEGTNQ
+1 MKQEGTT
-9 KTKSLTLFGFFA
+9 KKSLTLFGFFA

-115 SYVFNWPALNSN
+115 SYVFDWPALNSN
-127 PVIKFIGVLVIFWV
+127 PMVKFIGVLVIFWI

-161 VIGILLP
+161 IVGILLP
-168 AAILIILSLIYIIQ
+168 AAILIILALVYIIQ

-189 SKDTFVPNFSNVNTL
+189 SKDTFVPDFTKVNTL

-227 ENPKRD
+227 DNPKKE

-280 HFTTHNTILVKI
+280 HFTANNTILVKI
-292 IAILL
+292 IALLL

-326 KLWAKTNEHDVP
+326 KSWAKTNEHDVP

-347 LVTIWDAVLTFG
+347 IVSIWDAVLTFG

-369 AMSLTVVIYLTG
+369 AMSLTVVIYLSG

-392 ILGKGLNGSYQMPG
+392 ILGEGLNGAYQMPG
-406 GKGVKL
+406 GKPVKII
-412 VVAIVGLAT
+412 VAIIGLAT

-435 IASSMVQ
+435 IAGNAVQ

-452 SYLVALVL
+452 SYVISLIL
-460 PFAIYAFC
+460 PFAIYDLC
-468 QKYMHAHEGNV
+468 QKYMHSHEGNI
-479 HHAVATH
+479 HHIVAGH

>member
-1 MKQEGTNQ
+1 MKQEGTT
-9 KTKSLTLFGFFA
+9 KKSLTLFGFFA

-115 SYVFNWPALNSN
+115 SYVFDWPALNSN
-127 PVIKFIGVLVIFWV
+127 PMIKFIGVLVIFWI

-161 VIGILLP
+161 IVGILLP
-168 AAILIILSLIYIIQ
+168 AAILIILALVYIVQ

-189 SKDTFVPNFSNVNTL
+189 SKDTFVPDFTKVNTL

-227 ENPKRD
+227 DNPKKE

-280 HFTTHNTILVKI
+280 HFTANNTILVKI
-292 IAILL
+292 IALLL

-326 KLWAKTNEHDVP
+326 KSWAKTNEHDVP

-347 LVTIWDAVLTFG
+347 IVSIWDAVLTFG

-369 AMSLTVVIYLTG
+369 AMSLTVVIYLSG

-392 ILGKGLNGSYQMPG
+392 ILGEGLNGAYQMPG
-406 GKGVKL
+406 GKPVKL
-412 VVAIVGLAT
+412 IVAIVGLAT

-435 IASSMVQ
+435 IAGNAVQ

-452 SYLVALVL
+452 SYVISLIL
-460 PFAIYAFC
+460 PFAIYDLC
-468 QKYMHAHEGNV
+468 QKYMHSHEGNI
-479 HHAVATH
+479 HHIVAGH

>member
-1 MKQEGTNQ
+1 MKQEGTT
-9 KTKSLTLFGFFA
+9 KKSLTLFGFFA
-21 MTASMVMAVYE
+21 MTVSMVMAVYE

-115 SYVFNWPALNSN
+115 SYVFDWPALNSN
-127 PVIKFIGVLVIFWV
+127 PMIKFIGVLVIFWI

-161 VIGILLP
+161 IVGILLP
-168 AAILIILSLIYIIQ
+168 AAILIILALVYIIQ

-189 SKDTFVPNFSNVNTL
+189 SKDTFVPDFTKVNTL

-227 ENPKRD
+227 DNPKKE

-280 HFTTHNTILVKI
+280 HFTANNTILVKI
-292 IAILL
+292 IALLL

-326 KLWAKTNEHDVP
+326 KSWAKTNEHDVP

-347 LVTIWDAVLTFG
+347 IVSIWDAVLTFG

-369 AMSLTVVIYLTG
+369 AMSLTVVIYLSG

-392 ILGKGLNGSYQMPG
+392 ILGEGLNGAYQMPG
-406 GKGVKL
+406 GKPVKII
-412 VVAIVGLAT
+412 VAIIGLAT

-435 IASSMVQ
+435 IAGNAVQ

-452 SYLVALVL
+452 SYVISLIL
-460 PFAIYAFC
+460 PFAIYDLC
-468 QKYMHAHEGNV
+468 QKYMHSHEGNI
-479 HHAVATH
+479 HNIVAGH